1 MTNVHN
7 VEIICPRISDPRL
20 KLPTGRDITSKQR
33 LFETHTLLLAIFS
46 TAHCVWLKLKQI
58 RRKQI

>member
-1 MTNVHN
+1 M
-7 VEIICPRISDPRL
+7 

-33 LFETHTLLLAIFS
+33 LFERHTLLLAIFS
-46 TAHCVWLKLKQI
+46 TAHGAWLKLKQI